1 MNKNKSTDST
11 IIPLNLNLI
20 KNETSEETENN
31 EAFETPEDELEDN
44 SKVPTVSY
52 WRILF
57 IIFEF
62 WNSCLVHKIDNK

>member
-44 SKVPTVSY
+44 PKVPTVSY

-62 WNSCLVHKIDNK
+62 

>member
-31 EAFETPEDELEDN
+31 EEDN

-62 WNSCLVHKIDNK
+62 WNSCLVHYLTQN